1 MYFLDNPKPKTR
13 NSKPVMNNLVVS
25 NLTHHPGRTAAS
37 VIGVAVGVLLV
48 VLTVGLVRGMLRDRG
63 ARDANIGAEIMLSE
77 RGQNSISPTSQSATL
92 PVSLVEEIKK
102 IEGIAAVTGVAQNME
117 LKGDTGLGIRQIDGV
132 DFASYTTVSTI
143 RMVQGEPLPVKGDV
157 AIIDENQAAKKKI
170 GEFIESMDRKFKIIG
185 IYAPEA
191 GGRIKIPLATMQE
204 GLNAPDKCSMILV
217 KCQTPDAQ
225 EAVAKRID
233 AAFPDKF
240 RILFTRDLPEL
251 FASGFAGFNIFLN
264 LVAALAA
271 FISILVILL
280 TMYTSVTERTRQ
292 IGILKALG
300 ASKAAIAWV
309 FEKEALFISGL
320 GVALGLA
327 IAFIARALL
336 VNQGLKIEMEPKYI
350 ATAIVAGLLSGL
362 LGALYPA
369 LRAASQDPVDALS
382 YE

>member
-1 MYFLDNPKPKTR
+1 
-13 NSKPVMNNLVVS
+13 MNNLVIS
-25 NLTHHPGRTAAS
+25 NVTHHPGRTAAS
-37 VIGVAVGVLLV
+37 VIGVAVGVILV

-63 ARDANIGAEIMLSE
+63 QRDANIGAEIMLGE
-77 RGQNSISPTSQSATL
+77 RGQNSLSPTSKSATL
-92 PVSLVEEIKK
+92 PLSLVEEIRP
-102 IEGIAAVTGVAQNME
+102 IPGVAAVTGVAQNME
-117 LKGDTGLGIRQIDGV
+117 LKGDSGLGIRQVDGV

-143 RMVQGEPLPVKGDV
+143 RMVQGEGLPPSGDV
-157 AIIDENQAAKKKI
+157 AIVDESEGAKKNRQI
-170 GEFIESMDRKFKIIG
+170 GDFIESLDRKFKIIG

-191 GGRIKIPLATMQE
+191 GGRIKIPLTTMQE
-204 GLNAPDKCSMILV
+204 ALNAPDKCSMILV

-225 EAVAKRID
+225 DAVAKRLD
-233 AAFPDKF
+233 EAFPGKF
-240 RILFTRDLPEL
+240 QILFTRDLPEL
-251 FASGFAGFNIFLN
+251 FATGFSGFNVFLN

-309 FEKEALFISGL
+309 FEKEALLISGL

-327 IAFIARALL
+327 LAFVVRALL
-336 VNQGLKIEMEPKYI
+336 VGRGLKIEMEPSYI
-350 ATAIVAGLLSGL
+350 VAAILAGLLSGL
-362 LGALYPA
+362 IGALYPA

>member
-1 MYFLDNPKPKTR
+1 
-13 NSKPVMNNLVVS
+13 MNNLVVS

-102 IEGIAAVTGVAQNME
+102 IEGVVAVTGVAQNME

-143 RMVQGEPLPVKGDV
+143 RIVQGEPLPVKGDV

-217 KCQTPDAQ
+217 KCNTPDAQ

-300 ASKAAIAWV
+300 ASKTAIAWV

>member
-1 MYFLDNPKPKTR
+1 
-13 NSKPVMNNLVVS
+13 MNNLVVS

-63 ARDANIGAEIMLSE
+63 ARDANIGAEIMLGE
-77 RGQNSISPTSQSATL
+77 QGQNSISPTSLSATL
-92 PVSLVEEIKK
+92 PMALVEEVKK
-102 IEGIAAVTGVAQNME
+102 IAGVAAVTGVAQNME
-117 LKGDTGLGIRQIDGV
+117 MKGDSGLGIRQIDGV

-143 RMVQGEPLPVKGDV
+143 RMVQGEPLPAKGDV
-157 AIIDENQAAKKKI
+157 AIVDENQAAKKDRKI
-170 GEFIESMDRKFKIIG
+170 GDFIESMDRKFKIIG
-185 IYAPEA
+185 VYGPEA
-191 GGRIKIPLATMQE
+191 GARIKIPLATMQE
-204 GLNAPDKCSMILV
+204 GLNAQDKCSMILV
-217 KCQTPDAQ
+217 KCQTPDEQ
-225 EAVAKRID
+225 DAVAQRID
-233 AAFPDKF
+233 AAFPGKF

-251 FASGFAGFNIFLN
+251 FATGFSGFNLFLN

-300 ASKAAIAWV
+300 ASKASIAWV
-309 FEKEALFISGL
+309 FEKEALLISGL

-327 IAFIARALL
+327 IALVARALL
-336 VNQGLKIEMEPKYI
+336 VSQGLKIEMEPKYI
-350 ATAIVAGLLSGL
+350 VTAIIAGLLSGL
-362 LGALYPA
+362 IGALYPA

>member
-1 MYFLDNPKPKTR
+1 
-13 NSKPVMNNLVVS
+13 MNNLVIS
-25 NLTHHPGRTAAS
+25 NVTHHPGRTAAS
-37 VIGVAVGVLLV
+37 VMGVAVGVILV

-63 ARDANIGAEIMLSE
+63 QRDANIGAEIMLGE
-77 RGQNSISPTSQSATL
+77 KGQNSLSPTSKSATL
-92 PVSLVEEIKK
+92 PIALVNEIKA
-102 IEGIAAVTGVAQNME
+102 IDGVAAVTGVAQNME
-117 LKGDTGLGIRQIDGV
+117 LKGDSGLGIRQMDGV

-143 RMVQGEPLPVKGDV
+143 RMVKGEPLPEKGDV
-157 AIIDENQAAKKKI
+157 AIVDESEGAKVNRQI
-170 GEFIESMDRKFKIIG
+170 GDYIESMDRKFKIIG

-204 GLNAPDKCSMILV
+204 GLNAPGKCSMILV
-217 KCQTPDAQ
+217 KCKSPDEQ
-225 EAVAKRID
+225 EAIARRID
-233 AAFPDKF
+233 AQYPGRFQM
-240 RILFTRDLPEL
+240 LFTKDLPEL
-251 FASGFAGFNIFLN
+251 FATGFSGFNVFLN

-271 FISILVILL
+271 LISILVILL

-309 FEKEALFISGL
+309 FEKEALLISGL
-320 GVALGLA
+320 GVAVGLGV
-327 IAFIARALL
+327 AFVARALL
-336 VNQGLKIEMEPKYI
+336 VSRGLKIEMEPSYMI
-350 ATAIVAGLLSGL
+350 AAIIAGLLSGL

>member
-1 MYFLDNPKPKTR
+1 
-13 NSKPVMNNLVVS
+13 MNNLVVS

-37 VIGVAVGVLLV
+37 VIGVAVGVILV

-63 ARDANIGAEIMLSE
+63 TRDANIGAEIMLSE
-77 RGQNSISPTSQSATL
+77 QGQNSISPTSQSATL
-92 PVSLVEEIKK
+92 PSSLIAEVKK
-102 IEGIAAVTGVAQNME
+102 IDGIVAVTGVAQNME
-117 LKGDTGLGIRQIDGV
+117 MKGDSGLGIRQIDGV
-132 DFASYTTVSTI
+132 DFASYITVSTI
-143 RMVQGEPLPVKGDV
+143 RIVRGEGLPEKGDV
-157 AIIDENQAAKKKI
+157 AIVDENEGAKKNRKI
-170 GEFIESMDRKFKIIG
+170 GDFIESLDRKFKIVG
-185 IYAPEA
+185 VYAPEA
-191 GGRIKIPLATMQE
+191 GARIKIPLATMQE
-204 GLNAPDKCSMILV
+204 ALNASDKCSMILV
-217 KCQTPDAQ
+217 KCQTPDEQ
-225 EAVAKRID
+225 EAIAKRID
-233 AAFPDKF
+233 AAFPGKF

-251 FASGFAGFNIFLN
+251 FATGFAGFNIFLN

-300 ASKAAIAWV
+300 ASKAKIAWV

-327 IAFIARALL
+327 VAFVARALL
-336 VNQGLKIEMEPKYI
+336 VSRGLKIEMEPSYI
-350 ATAIVAGLLSGL
+350 IAAIIAGLLSGL

>member
-1 MYFLDNPKPKTR
+1 
-13 NSKPVMNNLVVS
+13 MNNLVVS

-37 VIGVAVGVLLV
+37 VMGVAVGVLLV

-63 ARDANIGAEIMLSE
+63 ARDANIGAEIMLGE
-77 RGQNSISPTSQSATL
+77 QGQNSISPTSLSATL
-92 PVSLVEEIKK
+92 PISLVAEIKQLD
-102 IEGIAAVTGVAQNME
+102 GVAAVTGVAQNME
-117 LKGDTGLGIRQIDGV
+117 MKGDTGLGIRQIDGV

-143 RMVQGEPLPVKGDV
+143 RMIQGEPLPAKGDV
-157 AIIDENQAAKKKI
+157 AIIDENQAAKRKI
-170 GEFIESMDRKFKIIG
+170 GDFIESMDRKFKIIG
-185 IYAPEA
+185 VYGPEA
-191 GGRIKIPLATMQE
+191 GARIKIPLATMQE
-204 GLNAPDKCSMILV
+204 GLNAQDKCSMILV
-217 KCQTPDAQ
+217 KCNTPDEQ
-225 EAVAKRID
+225 EAIAKRID
-233 AAFPDKF
+233 AAFPGKF
-240 RILFTRDLPEL
+240 RILFTRDLPEM
-251 FASGFAGFNIFLN
+251 FATGFSGFNIFLN

-309 FEKEALFISGL
+309 FEKEALLISGL

-327 IAFIARALL
+327 IALVARALL
-336 VNQGLKIEMEPKYI
+336 VSQGLKIEMEPKYI

>member
-1 MYFLDNPKPKTR
+1 
-13 NSKPVMNNLVVS
+13 MNNLVVS

-48 VLTVGLVRGMLRDRG
+48 VLTVGLVRGMLRERG
-63 ARDANIGAEIMLSE
+63 ERDANIGAEIMLGE
-77 RGQNSISPTSQSATL
+77 KGQNTLSPTSKSATL
-92 PVSLVEEIKK
+92 PISLIDEIKR
-102 IEGIAAVTGVAQNME
+102 IDGVAAVTGVAQNME
-117 LKGDTGLGIRQIDGV
+117 LKGDTGLGIRQMDGV
-132 DFASYTTVSTI
+132 DFANYTTVSKI
-143 RMVQGEPLPVKGDV
+143 RIIKGEALPQKGDV
-157 AIIDENQAAKKKI
+157 AIIDENEAGKKNRQL
-170 GEFIESMDRKFKIIG
+170 GDSIEIMGRKFKIIG
-185 IYAPEA
+185 VYSPEA
-191 GGRIKIPLATMQE
+191 GARIKIPIATMQE
-204 GLNAPDKCSMILV
+204 DLNAKDKCSMILI

-233 AAFPDKF
+233 DAFPNKF
-240 RILFTRDLPEL
+240 QILFTRDLPEL
-251 FASGFAGFNIFLN
+251 FALGFSGFNVFLN

-300 ASKAAIAWV
+300 ASKSAIAWV
-309 FEKEALFISGL
+309 FEKEALMISGL
-320 GVALGLA
+320 GVGLGLGV
-327 IAFIARALL
+327 AFVVRTLL
-336 VNQGLKIEMEPKYI
+336 VSKGLKIEMEPSYI
-350 ATAIVAGLLSGL
+350 LAAVIAGLLSGL

>member
-1 MYFLDNPKPKTR
+1 
-13 NSKPVMNNLVVS
+13 
-25 NLTHHPGRTAAS
+25 
-37 VIGVAVGVLLV
+37 
-48 VLTVGLVRGMLRDRG
+48 
-63 ARDANIGAEIMLSE
+63 
-77 RGQNSISPTSQSATL
+77 
-92 PVSLVEEIKK
+92 
-102 IEGIAAVTGVAQNME
+102 
-117 LKGDTGLGIRQIDGV
+117 
-132 DFASYTTVSTI
+132 
-143 RMVQGEPLPVKGDV
+143 
-157 AIIDENQAAKKKI
+157 
-170 GEFIESMDRKFKIIG
+170 
-185 IYAPEA
+185 
-191 GGRIKIPLATMQE
+191 MQE

-217 KCQTPDAQ
+217 KCKTPDEQ
-225 EAVAKRID
+225 EAVAQRIE

-240 RILFTRDLPEL
+240 RILLTRDLPEL
-251 FASGFAGFNIFLN
+251 FATGFGGFNIFLN

-309 FEKEALFISGL
+309 FEKEALLISGL

-327 IAFIARALL
+327 IAWVARALL
-336 VNQGLKIEMEPKYI
+336 VSQGLKIEMEPKYI